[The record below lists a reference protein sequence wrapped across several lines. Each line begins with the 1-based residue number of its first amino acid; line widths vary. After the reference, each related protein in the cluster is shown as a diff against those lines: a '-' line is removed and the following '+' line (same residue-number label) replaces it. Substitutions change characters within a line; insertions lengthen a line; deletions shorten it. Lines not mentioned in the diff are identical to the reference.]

1 MRFVR
6 AAKVTLRVR
15 ENTEDVRSAFKALN
29 MTDVIKGYKYKWR
42 IRVLQIPRDRLPNAL
57 HTYRST

>member
-6 AAKVTLRVR
+6 AAKVTLRDR
-15 ENTEDVRSAFKALN
+15 ENTEDVRNAFKVLN
-29 MTDVIKGYKYKWR
+29 VTDVIKGYQNEWR

-57 HTYRST
+57 HT